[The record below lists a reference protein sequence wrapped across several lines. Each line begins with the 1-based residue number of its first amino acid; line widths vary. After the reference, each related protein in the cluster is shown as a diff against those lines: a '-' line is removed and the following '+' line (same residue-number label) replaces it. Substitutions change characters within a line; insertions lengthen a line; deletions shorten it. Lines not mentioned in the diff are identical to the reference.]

1 MNMNIAIIVHSQTD
15 NTHAVARKLEKR
27 YIKNGH
33 SVEIFRLE
41 VKGGYQQGMKD
52 IEFEK
57 VPDVDEYDALV
68 FGSPVEAFSL
78 SPVMKKYLERI
89 GSLKGKKI
97 ACFVTKALPFNW
109 TGGNRAI
116 RTMKKLSESKGA
128 KVLGSGI
135 VVWREKRRKERIAD
149 VVDRLGKL
157 F

>member
-1 MNMNIAIIVHSQTD
+1 MNIAIIVHSETG

-27 YIKNGH
+27 YTKNGH
-33 SVEIFRLE
+33 SVEVVRLE
-41 VKGGYQQGMKD
+41 VKGGYKQGMKD

-57 VPDVDEYDALV
+57 IPDIDEYDALV

-78 SPVMKKYLERI
+78 SPVMKKYLERV